1 MKRVSVALGML
12 GLFWAVALP
21 AASAGV
27 LWQPDLSKCKL
38 EGVGGL
44 YIQAINGQTLADPTS
59 TEIGIAPFVINCD
72 PNSKAYLWL
81 DGGNGD
87 GTTCCDLAEDESE
100 RTAIGLLLT
109 GDPAWADVAI
119 QARIVSLDQ
128 QTGMAA
134 LVLRAR
140 PKTKVTDPDSWYE
153 FRYTTGNSAVLQ
165 AEDRDGI
172 SPPSDTSTNPSGE
185 EHGVNLRIMKVVNGK
200 WTMLAEQN
208 AASSPVYI
216 PRVYRT
222 GIDHDVN
229 KDPDDD
235 GNGPDALVGGYF
247 RFVAKGD
254 LLEGFVSM
262 DGKTFQKVLSVRDSE
277 LKSGLVGF
285 SQYDYRALYRD
296 ILVEDAP

>member
-1 MKRVSVALGML
+1 
-12 GLFWAVALP
+12 
-21 AASAGV
+21 
-27 LWQPDLSKCKL
+27 
-38 EGVGGL
+38 
-44 YIQAINGQTLADPTS
+44 
-59 TEIGIAPFVINCD
+59 
-72 PNSKAYLWL
+72 
-81 DGGNGD
+81 
-87 GTTCCDLAEDESE
+87 
-100 RTAIGLLLT
+100 
-109 GDPAWADVAI
+109 
-119 QARIVSLDQ
+119 
-128 QTGMAA
+128 MAA

-153 FRYTTGNSAVLQ
+153 FRYTSGNSAVLQ
-165 AEDRDGI
+165 AEERDGI
-172 SPPSDTSTNPSGE
+172 PVPSDASKDPVTGE

-208 AASSPVYI
+208 AATSPVYI
-216 PRVYRT
+216 PRIYRT
-222 GIDHDVN
+222 GADHDVN

-262 DGKTFQKVLSVRDSE
+262 DGKTFQKVLSARDSE
-277 LKSGLVGF
+277 LKAGLVGF